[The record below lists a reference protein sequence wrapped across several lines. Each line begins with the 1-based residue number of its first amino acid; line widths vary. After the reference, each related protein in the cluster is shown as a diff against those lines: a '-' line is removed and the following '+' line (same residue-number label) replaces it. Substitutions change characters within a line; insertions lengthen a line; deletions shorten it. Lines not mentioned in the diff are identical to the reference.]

1 MSEINTQIARV
12 SSNRTALARRGTA
25 VIAKRGLDDLVS
37 QENAEVWF
45 QKAKKLYEAVPK
57 NLPITE
63 FRASLGEF
71 FRCLQRAADLDP
83 LHPGIQFW
91 LGTAYRDGLG
101 TERDIEAA
109 ATWIR
114 RASEKDLVEAQF
126 QFAGMLKYGEGVPE
140 DGSAA
145 VGLFRKAAEQNHV
158 DAQVA
163 LGVAYG
169 DGSGVGKDLVESTHW
184 FRQAAEQNSII
195 AQSFLAEALA
205 EGKGVQKNL
214 GEAAE
219 WYYKAASQGMATA
232 QFMLGKL
239 YYNGLGIP
247 EDLKEAE
254 YWFGEAAEQ
263 GHKEAKIMLEVCLAG
278 IDRKTMQEVA
288 RKRGVIAQNERAGG
302 PGLTTKK

>member
-1 MSEINTQIARV
+1 
-12 SSNRTALARRGTA
+12 
-25 VIAKRGLDDLVS
+25 
-37 QENAEVWF
+37 
-45 QKAKKLYEAVPK
+45 
-57 NLPITE
+57 
-63 FRASLGEF
+63 
-71 FRCLQRAADLDP
+71 
-83 LHPGIQFW
+83 
-91 LGTAYRDGLG
+91 
-101 TERDIEAA
+101 
-109 ATWIR
+109 
-114 RASEKDLVEAQF
+114 
-126 QFAGMLKYGEGVPE
+126 MLKYGEGVPE

-169 DGSGVGKDLVESTHW
+169 DGSGVGKDLVEST
-184 FRQAAEQNSII
+184 
-195 AQSFLAEALA
+195 QSFLAEALA